1 MKFVDKLKIKI
12 VAGHGGNGCM
22 SFLRE
27 RFKPNGGPDGGNGG
41 HGGSVWFTAT
51 NNLQTLADL
60 EYMHHIKGNNGGHG
74 KGAQRNGAKGED
86 INILVP
92 CGTII
97 YDDKTNEGLADL
109 TENGDT
115 FMAARGGKGGRGNRY
130 FASSCR
136 KTPRFCEQGRPGEE
150 IAVRIELKL
159 IADIGL
165 VGLPNVGKS
174 SILASISSAQPK
186 IANYPFTTLSPNL
199 GVLNTDEEKIIIA
212 DIPGLIEGAHINKG
226 LGLEFLRH
234 IDRTRLLLHVLSL
247 ESGRFDEII
256 KNYEIVNS
264 ELAEYDVRLSERPTL
279 IVLNKSDEV
288 DEVVLPELIAKLT
301 EYFKTKGFNTV
312 VTSALTDEGIE
323 FLTKELVKFTKIHPR
338 PQSQVKL
345 FAWENRDYEKDPV
358 RKRTK
363 IQVIALHGGGYQILH
378 SQLEDAA
385 VKYDFTQEE
394 NVARFTRLLRKY
406 KVEELLE
413 RAGAVAGDTI
423 RIAHKEFVFYPD
435 FYPNSEFED
444 EETDSDNFVVKDE

>member
-1 MKFVDKLKIKI
+1 MKFIDKIRMKI

-60 EYMHHIKGNNGGHG
+60 EYMHHIKGNNGDHG
-74 KGAQRNGAKGED
+74 KGANRNGAKGED
-86 INILVP
+86 VNILVP

-97 YDDKTNEGLADL
+97 YDDETNEGLADL
-109 TENGDT
+109 TEPGDT
-115 FMAARGGKGGRGNRY
+115 FMAARGGKGGRGNRH

-150 IAVRIELKL
+150 ITVRLELKL
-159 IADIGL
+159 IADVGL

-199 GVLNTDEEKIIIA
+199 GVLNTGDEKIVIA
-212 DIPGLIEGAHINKG
+212 DIPGLIEGAHTNKG
-226 LGLEFLRH
+226 LGLAFLRH
-234 IDRTRLLLHVLSL
+234 VDRTRLLLHVLSL
-247 ESGRFDEII
+247 ESGDFDEVV
-256 KNYEIVNS
+256 KNYEIVSN
-264 ELAEYDVRLSERPTL
+264 ELAQYDAKLSGRPTL
-279 IVLNKSDEV
+279 IVLNKSDELEEADLRPLV
-288 DEVVLPELIAKLT
+288 SRLN
-301 EYFKTKGFNTV
+301 EYFDQKGLQV
-312 VTSALTDEGIE
+312 IVTSALIDEGIE
-323 FLTKELVKFTKIHPR
+323 PLTKELVKFSRNHPR
-338 PQSQVKL
+338 PKSLVKL
-345 FAWENRDYEKDPV
+345 FAWENRDYEKNPV

-385 VKYDFTQEE
+385 VKYDFSQEE
-394 NVARFTRLLRKY
+394 NIARFTRLLRKY
-406 KVEELLE
+406 KVDELLQH
-413 RAGAVAGDTI
+413 AGAVDGDTI
-423 RIAHKEFVFYPD
+423 RIAHKEFVFYAD
-435 FYPNSEFED
+435 FYPSDEAEANDIDNFDIEND
-444 EETDSDNFVVKDE
+444 EE

>member
-1 MKFVDKLKIKI
+1 MKFIDKIRMKI

-60 EYMHHIKGNNGGHG
+60 EYMHHIKGNNGDHG
-74 KGAQRNGAKGED
+74 KGANRNGAKGED
-86 INILVP
+86 VNILVP

-97 YDDKTNEGLADL
+97 YDDEANEGLADL
-109 TENGDT
+109 TEPGDT
-115 FMAARGGKGGRGNRY
+115 FMAARGGKGGRGNRH

-150 IAVRIELKL
+150 ITVRLELKL
-159 IADIGL
+159 IADVGL

-199 GVLNTDEEKIIIA
+199 GVLNTGDEKIVIA
-212 DIPGLIEGAHINKG
+212 DIPGLIEGAHTNKG
-226 LGLEFLRH
+226 LGLAFLRH
-234 IDRTRLLLHVLSL
+234 VDRTRLLLHVLSL
-247 ESGRFDEII
+247 ESGDFDEVV
-256 KNYEIVNS
+256 KNYEIVSN
-264 ELAEYDVRLSERPTL
+264 ELAQYDANLSSRPTL

-288 DEVVLPELIAKLT
+288 EEADLHPLVSRLNK
-301 EYFKTKGFNTV
+301 YFEQKGLQV
-312 VTSALTDEGIE
+312 IVTSALTDEGIE
-323 FLTKELVKFTKIHPR
+323 PLTRELIKFSRNHPR
-338 PQSQVKL
+338 PKSLVKL

-385 VKYDFTQEE
+385 IKYDFSQEE
-394 NVARFTRLLRKY
+394 NIARFTRLLRKY
-406 KVEELLE
+406 KVDELLQH
-413 RAGAVAGDTI
+413 AGAVDGDTI
-423 RIAHKEFVFYPD
+423 RIAHKEFVFYAD
-435 FYPNSEFED
+435 FYPSDEVEAIGDFDTEND
-444 EETDSDNFVVKDE
+444 EE

>member
-60 EYMHHIKGNNGGHG
+60 EYIHHIKGKNGEHG

-86 INILVP
+86 INVLVP

-97 YDDKTNEGLADL
+97 YDDQTNEGLADL
-109 TENGDT
+109 TEVGDS

-150 IAVRIELKL
+150 ITVRIELKL
-159 IADIGL
+159 IADVGL

-174 SILASISSAQPK
+174 SILSSISSAQPK

-199 GVLNTDEEKIIIA
+199 GVLNSDDEKIIIA
-212 DIPGLIEGAHINKG
+212 DIPGLIEGAHTNKG

-247 ESGRFDEII
+247 ESGNFDEITQNF
-256 KNYEIVNS
+256 KIVNG
-264 ELAEYDVRLSERPTL
+264 ELAKYDEHLSVRPTL
-279 IVLNKSDEV
+279 IVLNKLDEV
-288 DEVVLPELIAKLT
+288 AEQELPKLVGKLA
-301 EYFKTKGFNTV
+301 EYFVAMGLEV
-312 VTSALTDEGIE
+312 IATSALTDEGIE
-323 FLTKELVKFTKIHPR
+323 SLIKKLINFVKKYPR
-338 PQSQVKL
+338 PKSLVKL
-345 FAWENRDYEKDPV
+345 FAWENREYEKDPV
-358 RKRTK
+358 RKRAK

-385 VKYDFTQEE
+385 VKYDFNQEE

-413 RAGAVAGDTI
+413 RAGAVEGDTI

-435 FYPNSEFED
+435 FYPSDELKSEEVN
-444 EETDSDNFVVKDE
+444 SDNLITKDE